1 MNKQANNGLFLK
13 CLRDPVQVDILKH
26 FDCLRQFQ
34 ILNYAFNQ
42 FQKQFW
48 SLFLQLK
55 TAT

>member
-1 MNKQANNGLFLK
+1 MKKLANNGLFLK

-34 ILNYAFNQ
+34 ILIYAFNQ
-42 FQKQFW
+42 FQKRFR
-48 SLFLQLK
+48 SSFLQLK